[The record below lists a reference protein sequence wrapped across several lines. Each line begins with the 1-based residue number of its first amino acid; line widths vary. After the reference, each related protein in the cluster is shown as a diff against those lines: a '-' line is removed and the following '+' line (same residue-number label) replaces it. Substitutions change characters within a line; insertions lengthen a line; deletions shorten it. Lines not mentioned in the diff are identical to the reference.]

1 MPAIST
7 QTWKALAEGAATP
20 MNISAPF
27 IKRPIGT
34 ILLSLG
40 VFVGGLIAYLQL
52 GVAALPN
59 IEFPVIFVVANQPG
73 ADAENMASTV
83 AAPLERHMGR
93 VAGVDQMSST
103 SRQGTA
109 VVILFF
115 KFDKSIDGA
124 ARDVQAAINASM
136 ADLPSGLRTAPIYR
150 KANPSN
156 DPVLLLALTSR
167 AHTAADLYNMA
178 DSLLAQRVRQ
188 LPGVAD
194 VNITGGATPAVRVD
208 VDLRKLTS
216 MGLSADQVRN
226 AIVAANVTSPQGFLS
241 DGNTMMT
248 IAANDALRDGADF
261 ADIIIAVRNGVPV
274 RLRDVADVG
283 DGQENRNQA
292 AWFNGERAILLVIN
306 KKADANV
313 IQTVDS
319 IHEQLPL
326 MRSWLPEG
334 VELTPFNDRTATIRA
349 SVMEVQITLMIS
361 IALIIMAMLLFL
373 RRIAPT
379 VIAGLSVPLSLAC
392 AFIVMY
398 AFGFTLD
405 NLTLMALVISI
416 GFVVDDAIVVIEN
429 VVRHLDMGKPRLQ
442 AALDG
447 AREIGFTIVSITAS
461 LIAVFVPL
469 LFMGGFIG
477 MFLHSFAVTISA
489 AIAMS
494 ALVSLTLTAALC
506 GRYLQPHAEQKPG
519 RLGLRIDAMHAG
531 MLNGYRRALDW
542 SLRHPRIMSLQPLL
556 LVVVTVWLTTFL
568 KFGMVPQ
575 QDTGMMAGTTIA
587 SASVSYDRMV
597 ELQRRVA
604 DTVMADPAVVS
615 VGSSLGSGGGPG
627 SGSNRGQL
635 FINLKP
641 LGEGRDESTFAVM
654 GRLMQKTAN
663 IPGIQL
669 RLRPIQDLGGGGPGP
684 RGGDSQFS
692 YSLKG
697 SNYQELIEWGPKL
710 AEEMK
715 KLPQLTGVGTALDD
729 GAIEQNLVIDRD
741 TASRLGVSIGAI
753 SSVLYNAF
761 GQRQIST
768 IHSDLNQY
776 RVVLNAITGE
786 TPGVDTLK
794 RLYVRAN
801 SGAMVPL
808 SALTR
813 IEASRA
819 PLVIQ
824 HDFQFPVFDLTFNL
838 AEGVSMGQ
846 VIPLIEQTMRNLRMP
861 GSIQG
866 GFGGELRRFQQQQSS
881 QGLLLIA
888 AVLAVYLV
896 LGILYESLI
905 HPVTILSTLP
915 SAGVG
920 CLLAMLATDTELTL
934 ISIIAI
940 VLLIG
945 IVKKNAILMVDF
957 ALHAERD
964 QGMTPLEAIREA
976 CLVRFRPIMMTS
988 IVAILGAVPL
998 AIGFGVGS
1006 ELRQPLGIAMIGG
1019 LLVSQTLTLLSTPAL
1034 YLVFARIA
1042 ERRRARRAERRA
1054 LRAQAS
1060 AAT

>member
-1 MPAIST
+1 
-7 QTWKALAEGAATP
+7 
-20 MNISAPF
+20 MNIAAPF
-27 IKRPIGT
+27 IRRPIGT
-34 ILLSLG
+34 ILLALG
-40 VFVGGLIAYLQL
+40 VFVGGLIAYFQL

-93 VAGVDQMSST
+93 VSGVDQMSSN

-115 KFDKSIDGA
+115 KLDKNIDAA

-136 ADLPSGLRTAPIYR
+136 ADLPAGLRTAPIYR
-150 KANPSN
+150 KANPNN
-156 DPVLLLALTSR
+156 DPVLLLSLTSKT
-167 AHTAADLYNMA
+167 HTTADLYNMA
-178 DSLLAQRVRQ
+178 DSLLSQRVRQ

-208 VDLRKLTS
+208 VDLRKLSS

-226 AIVAANVTSPQGFLS
+226 AISAANVTSPQGFLS
-241 DGNTMMT
+241 NGTSMMT

-261 ADIIIAVRNGVPV
+261 ADIVIAVRDGVPI
-274 RLRDVADVG
+274 RLRDVAEVG
-283 DGQENRNQA
+283 DGQENKNQA
-292 AWFNGERAILLVIN
+292 AWFNGERAILMVIS
-306 KKADANV
+306 KQADANV
-313 IQTVDS
+313 IKTVDS
-319 IHEQLPL
+319 IYEQLPL

-349 SVMEVQITLMIS
+349 SVMEVQITLLIS
-361 IALIIMAMLLFL
+361 VALVIMTMLLFL
-373 RRIAPT
+373 RRVAPT
-379 VIAGLSVPLSLAC
+379 VIAGLSVPLSLAS

-429 VVRHLDMGKPRLQ
+429 IVRHMDMGKPRLQ

-447 AREIGFTIVSITAS
+447 AKEIGFTIVSITAS

-494 ALVSLTLTAALC
+494 AIVSLTLTAALC
-506 GRYLQPHAEQKPG
+506 GRYLQPHEERPPTW
-519 RLGLRIDAMHAG
+519 LGTRIDAMHAG
-531 MLNGYRRALDW
+531 MLAGYRSALDW
-542 SLRHPRIMSLQPLL
+542 SLRHPRFMSLQPLL
-556 LVVVTVWLTTFL
+556 LIIVTVWLTTFL
-568 KFGMVPQ
+568 RFGSVPQ
-575 QDTGMMAGTTIA
+575 QDTGMMQGTTVA
-587 SASVSYDRMV
+587 SATVSYETMV
-597 ELQRRVA
+597 ALQRKVA
-604 DTVMADPAVVS
+604 DVVMADPAVVS
-615 VGSSLGSGGGPG
+615 VGSSLGSGGGPNA
-627 SGSNRGQL
+627 SANRGQL

-641 LGEGRDESTFAVM
+641 LGDGREESTFAVM
-654 GRLMQKTAN
+654 DRLTKKTSDIA
-663 IPGIQL
+663 GIQL
-669 RLRPIQDLGGGGPGP
+669 RLRSVQDLGGGGGGP

-697 SNYQELIEWGPKL
+697 SNYQELLEWGPRL
-710 AEEMK
+710 ADEMK
-715 KLPQLTGVGTALDD
+715 KLPQLTSVGTSLDD
-729 GAIEQNLVIDRD
+729 GGIEQNLVIDRD
-741 TASRLGVSIGAI
+741 TAARLGVSIGAI

-768 IHSDLNQY
+768 IYSDLNQY

-786 TPGVDTLK
+786 TPGIDTLK

-808 SALTR
+808 DALTR
-813 IEASRA
+813 IEPSRA
-819 PLVIQ
+819 PLTIQ
-824 HDFQFPVFDLTFNL
+824 HDFQFPVFDLTFNM
-838 AEGVSMGQ
+838 AKDVSMDQ
-846 VIPLIEQTMRNLRMP
+846 VIPLIDQTMRNLRMP
-861 GSIQG
+861 GSISG
-866 GFGGELRRFQQQQSS
+866 EFGGELRRFQQQQSS
-881 QGLLLIA
+881 QGFLLLA
-888 AVLAVYLV
+888 AIIAVYLV

-915 SAGVG
+915 SAGMG
-920 CLLAMLATDTELTL
+920 CLLAMIATDTELTL

-945 IVKKNAILMVDF
+945 IVKKNAIMMVDF
-957 ALHAERD
+957 ALNAERA
-964 QGMTPLEAIREA
+964 GATPFEAIREA
-976 CLVRFRPIMMTS
+976 CLVRFRPIIMTS
-988 IVAILGAVPL
+988 MVAILAAVPL

-1006 ELRQPLGIAMIGG
+1006 ELRQPLGVAMIGG

-1042 ERRRARRAERRA
+1042 LRRREKRQARREARA
-1054 LRAQAS
+1054 LARAAS
-1060 AAT
+1060 